1 MTVSIPAAASNS
13 DTSRKSGNS
22 SNSSNN
28 YRSGATVSAGSV
40 LPFIEDRSPR
50 GIAAAVHRMIR
61 GEHLHPGDR
70 LPTVRELALAL
81 GVSPATVSEAWQAL
95 GAVGAIQARGRAGT
109 FVRDVSEPTRPT
121 RYLGISGAGAGA
133 LEGEA
138 ALDLSTG
145 TPDPELLPALRDA
158 VERFSAGATAWTS
171 SYLDEPVLPA
181 LRETLE
187 GSWPFR
193 PQRLTVVDGALD
205 ALSRV
210 VDQVVGLGDRVVMES
225 PGFPPLIDMLE
236 RVGAEIIPVGMDEQ
250 GIIPE
255 HLTQALQSAPVA
267 VFIQPRA
274 QNPTG
279 TSMTRL
285 RSSQVAEVLA
295 GSRAWIVEDDHCG
308 DISIADDVSI
318 GQFLP
323 ERCVHIRS
331 YSKSHGPDLRIAAI
345 GGAAE
350 VVDPLI
356 ARRML
361 GPGWS
366 SRLLQ
371 AVLVDLLTHRDPK
384 ESVRGARV
392 AYARR
397 GTLLREKLKDRG
409 INTSPGDGI
418 NVWIPVADERTA
430 LVTLAASGIR
440 VAPGS
445 PFVVASDDAPVAA
458 IRVTTGRLPDDEPRI
473 DEIAEAIAR
482 AAGSLGG
489 VSGPGRP
496 TAR

>member
-1 MTVSIPAAASNS
+1 MTVSIPATAGGSGGFSNS
-13 DTSRKSGNS
+13 RNSRNTKTSGNS
-22 SNSSNN
+22 
-28 YRSGATVSAGSV
+28 GVVVEAASV

-61 GEHLHPGDR
+61 GEQLRPGDR
-70 LPTVRELALAL
+70 LPTVRELAVAL

-109 FVRDVSEPTRPT
+109 FVRDVAEPTRPT
-121 RYLGISGAGAGA
+121 RYLGISGPTARSPQD
-133 LEGEA
+133 ET

-145 TPDPELLPALRDA
+145 TPDPRLLPALREA
-158 VERFSAGATAWTS
+158 VERFSTGATAWTS
-171 SYLDEPVLPA
+171 SYLDEPVLPE
-181 LRETLE
+181 LREQLE
-187 GSWPFR
+187 ASWPFR
-193 PQRLTVVDGALD
+193 PQRLTVLDGALD

-236 RVGAEIIPVGMDEQ
+236 RAGAEIIAVTMDEQ
-250 GIIPE
+250 GIVPQS
-255 HLTQALQSAPVA
+255 LTEALQAAPVA
-267 VFIQPRA
+267 VFVQPRA

-285 RSSQVAEVLA
+285 RSSQLAEVLA
-295 GSRAWIVEDDHCG
+295 GSRAWVVEDDHCG
-308 DISIADDVSI
+308 DISLAEDVSI

-350 VVDPLI
+350 VIDPLI

-361 GPGWS
+361 GPGWT

-371 AVLVDLLTHRDPK
+371 AVLLDLLTHHDPQ
-384 ESVRGARV
+384 ESVRTARI

-409 INTSPGDGI
+409 IDTSPGDGI
-418 NVWIPVADERTA
+418 NVWIPVADERSA
-430 LVTLAASGIR
+430 LITLAALGIR

-445 PFVVASDDAPVAA
+445 PFVVGTANDQTDA
-458 IRVTTGRLPDDEPRI
+458 IRVTTGRLPDDDIRI
-473 DEIAEAIAR
+473 DEIVEAIAQ
-482 AAGSLGG
+482 AAGSPAG
-489 VSGPGRP
+489 VKGNSQPS
-496 TAR
+496 AR

>member
-1 MTVSIPAAASNS
+1 MTVSIPVSGTSVRAADVAS
-13 DTSRKSGNS
+13 
-22 SNSSNN
+22 
-28 YRSGATVSAGSV
+28 
-40 LPFIEDRSPR
+40 FIEDRSPR

-61 GEHLHPGDR
+61 GGSLAPGDR
-70 LPTVRELALAL
+70 LPTVRELALAI

-109 FVRDVSEPTRPT
+109 FVRDVAEPTRPT
-121 RYLGISGAGAGA
+121 RYLGIGGAPTTDVS
-133 LEGEA
+133 
-138 ALDLSTG
+138 LDLSTG
-145 TPDPELLPALRDA
+145 TPDPQLLPALHEA
-158 VERFSAGATAWTS
+158 IERFSAGATAWTS

-181 LRETLE
+181 LRDFLE
-187 GSWPFR
+187 DSWPFR

-225 PGFPPLIDMLE
+225 PGFPPLIDLLE
-236 RVGAEIIPVGMDEQ
+236 RAGAEILPVAMDQQ
-250 GIIPE
+250 GVIPE
-255 HLTQALQSAPVA
+255 ELTAALQSAPVA
-267 VFIQPRA
+267 VFLQPRA

-285 RSSQVAEVLA
+285 RSSQLAEVLA
-295 GSRAWIVEDDHCG
+295 GSRAWVIEDDHCG

-350 VVDPLI
+350 VIDPI
-356 ARRML
+356 VARRML
-361 GPGWS
+361 GPGWT

-371 AVLVDLLTHRDPK
+371 AVLVDLLTHADPQ
-384 ESVRGARV
+384 EVVRSARS

-397 GTLLREKLKDRG
+397 STVLREHLKDRG
-409 INTSPGDGI
+409 VQTSPGDGI
-418 NVWIPVADERTA
+418 NVWVPVEDERNA
-430 LVTLAASGIR
+430 LITLAAAGIR

-445 PFVVASDDAPVAA
+445 PFIVAGDGTTPGAGG
-458 IRVTTGRLPDDEPRI
+458 IRVTTGGLPDDEEGI
-473 DEIAEAIAR
+473 AQVAEAIAR
-482 AAGSLGG
+482 AAGATGG
-489 VSGPGRP
+489 SP
-496 TAR
+496 TSSR